1 DLPGTDRQ
9 HCGGSEQHRHCGMI
23 KKPPATGMDAGGGDT
38 YGEKIKERYF
48 RTLVFNENSSY
59 CQQ

>member
-1 DLPGTDRQ
+1 
-9 HCGGSEQHRHCGMI
+9 MI

-48 RTLVFNENSSY
+48 CNNENSSY

>member
-1 DLPGTDRQ
+1 
-9 HCGGSEQHRHCGMI
+9 GGSEQHRHCGMI

-48 RTLVFNENSSY
+48 RISY
-59 CQQ
+59 SGFLMKTVLIVNNNGKKL